1 MSEDKAVAVQT
12 TDLSKEDLDRVARFI
27 ERGAVGYNL
36 SDASRIARMMDL
48 YLSGKT
54 YGQIARIQSLPKDL
68 IMCYAQ
74 KLGWYNLKLD
84 YLQEMELHL
93 KTRVMNAKVASQ
105 DFLLQLANMY
115 QRKIGKKM
123 DRYLKTDDEVE
134 ADKINLKEIDK
145 YLKLVESL
153 HKLSSDPMP
162 KQANSAVGLNVGD
175 GVTITKT
182 GENSVEITPKSKTI
196 GTMLEDLANKR
207 REQES
212 SKQTKTSDIKEVD
225 TTTITGEEG
234 NETK

>member
-1 MSEDKAVAVQT
+1 MSDEKALVVQV
-12 TDLSKEDLDRVARFI
+12 TDLSKDDQDRVTKFI
-27 ERGAVGYNL
+27 ERGAVGFNL

-54 YGQIARIQSLPKDL
+54 YSQIARIQGLPKDL
-68 IMCYAQ
+68 VMCYSQ
-74 KLGWYNLKLD
+74 KLNWYNLKME
-84 YLQEMELHL
+84 YLEELELHL
-93 KTRVMNAKVASQ
+93 KSRVMNAKVASQ
-105 DFLLQLANMY
+105 DFLLQLTNMY

-153 HKLSSDPMP
+153 HKLSSEPSQKTP
-162 KQANSAVGLNVGD
+162 NSAVGLNVGD

-196 GTMLEDLANKR
+196 GTMLETLANQR
-207 REQES
+207 REQEL
-212 SKQTKTSDIKEVD
+212 SKQTKTSDIKEE
-225 TTTITGEEG
+225 TTTKVEGEEG